1 MFDPLQIKE
10 VDMATMELKE
20 LDKEFQHLT
29 RLEMQ
34 DIIKTKEK
42 EVKEQEEVANDRLEV
57 IEKQNKTMVEYK
69 NNLQGYLNDAK

>member
-10 VDMATMELKE
+10 IDMATMELKE

-42 EVKEQEEVANDRLEV
+42 EVNE
-57 IEKQNKTMVEYK
+57 
-69 NNLQGYLNDAK
+69 